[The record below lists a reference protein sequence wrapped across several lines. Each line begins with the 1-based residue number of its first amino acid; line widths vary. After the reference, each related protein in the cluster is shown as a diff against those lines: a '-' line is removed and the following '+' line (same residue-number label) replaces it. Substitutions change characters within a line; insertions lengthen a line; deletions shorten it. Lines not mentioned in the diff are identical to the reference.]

1 MTHTFDPK
9 VSLHSWLLWPIV
21 WRGMKKA
28 ALKKCSAPCT
38 RHAKPPNEANN
49 KETSLPLTVTLIVL
63 VIAERTPFCAVQ
75 VYDPWADLSTEEMSN
90 VPLGN

>member
-1 MTHTFDPK
+1 MQITA
-9 VSLHSWLLWPIV
+9 W

-28 ALKKCSAPCT
+28 ASKKKRPAPCT
-38 RHAKPPNEANN
+38 RHATPPNEANN

-63 VIAERTPFCAVQ
+63 VMAERTPFCAVQ